1 MVSEPDRI
9 YHQDGSSLLECIANI
24 QYINTDTRTDWDIL
38 EYHTIYTLLC
48 STSLQIESTFYYWNW
63 RAHKLPTAEPI
74 SYSTYTVAGY
84 GFTVSVIVI
93 LYTGTECRSSTPPPT
108 KLLNKYINS
117 L

>member
-9 YHQDGSSLLECIANI
+9 YHQDCSSLLESIANI
-24 QYINTDTRTDWDIL
+24 QYINTDWNIL

-74 SYSTYTVAGY
+74 SYSTYSVAGY
-84 GFTVSVIVI
+84 GFTVCVIVI
-93 LYTGTECRSSTPPPT
+93 LYTGTEFRTSTPPPT
-108 KLLNKYINS
+108 KLLNKYINP